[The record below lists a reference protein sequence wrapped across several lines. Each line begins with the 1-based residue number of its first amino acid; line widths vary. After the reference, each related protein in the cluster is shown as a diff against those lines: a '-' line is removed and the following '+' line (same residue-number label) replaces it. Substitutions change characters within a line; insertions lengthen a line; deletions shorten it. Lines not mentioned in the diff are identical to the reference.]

1 MRGYDL
7 TPLFRS
13 TVGFDRWNDMLN
25 SAFRTDESALSYPP
39 YNIEKAGEDRYNIT
53 MAVAGFVEG
62 DLTVTA
68 RDGLLVVS
76 GKHAESQEDGVKY
89 LHRGIATRAFERKF
103 SLADHVR
110 VTGAVLAD
118 GFLRIDLEREVP
130 EAMKPRSIPIE
141 VGRAGAR
148 TVTEGSKA
156 A

>member
-13 TVGFDRWNDMLN
+13 TVGFDRWSDLFD
-25 SAFRTDESALSYPP
+25 SAFRTDENALSYPP
-39 YNIEKAGEDRYNIT
+39 YNIEKLGEDRYRIT
-53 MAVAGFVEG
+53 MAVAGFGEG

-76 GKHAESQEDGVKY
+76 GKHAEKQEDGVKY

-110 VTGAVLAD
+110 ATDAGLAD

-130 EAMKPRSIPIE
+130 EAMKPRSITIE
-141 VGRAGAR
+141 VGRPGDR
-148 TVTEGSKA
+148 TVIEGSKA